1 MIKPLLLRCLISMNF
16 PGILISEAD
25 HIVCRSRF
33 SVSRCTADALNG
45 TDVRGQ
51 IVLCAS
57 LLAPFPLALENVLNG
72 GGSGLIF
79 AQNTMDVLYLTAD
92 CKGIACVL
100 VDLDTANRI
109 GKYIGDA
116 R

>member
-1 MIKPLLLRCLISMNF
+1 MNF

-25 HIVCRSRF
+25 HIVCRSCF
-33 SVSRCTADALNG
+33 SVSRCTADDLNG

-51 IVLCAS
+51 TVLCVS
-57 LLAPFPLALENVLNG
+57 PLALFGLFPLALDNVLNG

-79 AQNTMDVLYLTAD
+79 AQNTMDLLGFTAD

-100 VDLDTANRI
+100 VDLDTANQI